1 MIDLLP
7 NITLVYQWVIFMVA
21 VLTLHFVVFRPTL
34 RILDERKSRTEGEKE
49 AAHALE
55 EKSRDLLAQVEKGM
69 EEARQTGVRKK
80 EELRSVA
87 AKFSEDVLKK
97 TRLELEKKMEETRTT
112 VARESKE
119 AALQLR
125 QQARDLARDIAV
137 KVLEREI

>member
-7 NITLVYQWVIFMVA
+7 NTTLVAQWVIFMVA

-34 RILDERKSRTEGEKE
+34 RILEQRKSRTEGEKE

-55 EKSRDLLAQVEKGM
+55 EKSRDLLAQVERGM

-80 EELRSVA
+80 EELRSAA

-97 TRLELEKKMEETRTT
+97 TRVELEKKMEETRTT
-112 VARESKE
+112 VERESKE

-125 QQARDLARDIAV
+125 QQARDLAHAIAV